1 MILTT
6 PRRFAPL
13 YAVAMLA
20 ISPPTRAEAPAT
32 ITLTYYAAAVGAGA
46 PEPAPADRP
55 LRLLAV
61 AAADGP
67 LGPETPPVGRVQP
80 LRHPF
85 KAIATLNRDG
95 ADVFKQ
101 PGALPYLVLGV
112 AALASDRQTVKW
124 FNVPEEGEKKSKF
137 SSTFSTIGSGEV
149 IVPAILLMYV
159 AGHGRERDTAKL
171 WGAAILNATLWTQG
185 LKMIAGK
192 ERPNDA
198 DGRIVYH
205 GPGTLKYDSFPSG
218 HTSAATASAIVLG
231 HQYPRYKS
239 LLYAVAAG
247 VGIAR
252 IQGRN
257 HWPSDV
263 YWGAGV
269 GYYSGWQAIRNEDS
283 ILRWEF

>member
-1 MILTT
+1 MSTL
-6 PRRFAPL
+6 RRLAPL
-13 YAVAMLA
+13 LAVAALA
-20 ISPPTRAEAPAT
+20 TSASARSVEPTT
-32 ITLTYYAAAVGAGA
+32 ITLTYYAASGGGVAPGAEA
-46 PEPAPADRP
+46 PDHP
-55 LRLLAV
+55 LRLLAIV
-61 AAADGP
+61 ADDGTQ
-67 LGPETPPVGRVQP
+67 GPEAAPVGRVRP

-85 KAIATLNRDG
+85 KAIATLNRNG
-95 ADVFKQ
+95 EDVFKR
-101 PGALPYLVLGV
+101 PGALPYLILGV

-124 FNVPEEGEKKSKF
+124 FDVPDKGEKKSKF

-149 IVPAILLMYV
+149 IVPAIVLMYV

-198 DGRIVYH
+198 DGAVVYR
-205 GPGTLKYDSFPSG
+205 GPGKLKYDSFPSG

-239 LLYAVAAG
+239 LLYVLAAG
-247 VGIAR
+247 VGVAR

-269 GYYSGWQAIRNEDS
+269 GYYAGWQAIRNKDS